1 MFEIKIFLFITFI
14 PGEMKKETVMKV
26 CRNTH
31 EKQQQQQQKHTFL
44 VWIQAWAIAPNAK
57 KASS

>member
-1 MFEIKIFLFITFI
+1 MFEIKIFLFITLI

-44 VWIQAWAIAPNAK
+44 V
-57 KASS
+57 